1 MSIIS
6 GNKFGQAVKKA
17 RKQSNLTQES
27 LAEILNISTTHLK
40 TIEGGRRHPS
50 FTLLEKIVKELNISL
65 DALFL
70 GKENSNDAVLSEL
83 EIMLRKCD
91 CEQLTMIR
99 YMINGLLQ
107 GS

>member
-27 LAEILNISTTHLK
+27 
-40 TIEGGRRHPS
+40 IEGGRRHPS